1 MDSRD
6 KLKELTRC
14 GLFTTIAL
22 ILFVIEAKLPAP
34 LPIAGAKL
42 GLSNGVTLYVAYTM
56 GVTWAW
62 KVLFARIV
70 LGAFFAGQLMT
81 LLYSA
86 TGGVCTLL
94 FLWVVR
100 GKTTRDQI
108 WIVSPFCA
116 IVHNLGQTCVATV
129 VMGTTAIWYF
139 LPYLLLLAVVS
150 GLFVGVVAQNL
161 VKRDLNEG
169 NLSNP

>member
-14 GLFTTIAL
+14 GLLTTIAL
-22 ILFVIEAKLPAP
+22 IIFVIEARLPAP
-34 LPIAGAKL
+34 LPIVGAKL

-56 GVTWAW
+56 GVSWAG
-62 KVLFARIV
+62 KVLFARII

-81 LLYSA
+81 LLYSGM
-86 TGGVCTLL
+86 GGVCAWL
-94 FLWVVR
+94 FLVVVR
-100 GKTTRDQI
+100 RFTTQKQI

-116 IVHNLGQTCVATV
+116 IAHNLGQIAVASV
-129 VMGTTAIWYF
+129 VMGTSAIWYF

-161 VKRDLNEG
+161 VGRVLE
-169 NLSNP
+169 